1 MIAMSLL
8 RFSFG
13 EALASLRRGWRST
26 VFAVLTVAGASLI
39 LGLLLWVGQVA
50 THALE
55 RWASVSEV
63 SVFIAEQASDAS
75 VAEVRGV
82 LASHSA
88 VESVDFVAAEEARA
102 RLLADFPE
110 AKSIV
115 ENMAAARV
123 PASFEVRLAA
133 SQRTSAEV
141 ASLIERVRGMAAV
154 EDVRYDSDLVARVS
168 ALVAL
173 LKGVG
178 GAVGLLLML
187 TCAMTVT
194 SVVKLAYE
202 SRRDEVEI
210 MYLVGAPAPA
220 IRGPFAAEGLVLAL
234 VGASAAVALLAG
246 GAWLIER
253 RYAEFLM
260 TIVGATQL
268 PRPPR
273 ALAAILIGSVGT
285 LGFLSGLIASR
296 GGHGR
301 QSWRDSSPRR
311 VPSDSEATELPGVV
325 AEPPVVESDR

>member
-1 MIAMSLL
+1 MALL
-8 RFSFG
+8 RFSLG
-13 EALASLRRGWRST
+13 EAMASLRRGWRST

-50 THALE
+50 SVGLE
-55 RWASVSEV
+55 RWASVAEI
-63 SVFIAEQASDAS
+63 SVFISADASDAA
-75 VAEVRGV
+75 VAEVRGA
-82 LASHSA
+82 LESHAA
-88 VESVDFVAAEEARA
+88 VEAVDFVGADAARV
-102 RLLADFPE
+102 RLLSDFPE

-115 ENMAAARV
+115 ESMAASRV
-123 PASFEVRLAA
+123 PASFEVRLAS
-133 SQRTSAEV
+133 SQRTGAEV
-141 ASLIERVRGMAAV
+141 ASLIERVRGLSAV

-168 ALVAL
+168 ALVAV

-178 GAVGLLLML
+178 GVVGLLLML

-220 IRGPFAAEGLVLAL
+220 IRGPFAAEGLLLAL
-234 VGASAAVALLAG
+234 AGASAAVAVLAG

-260 TIVGATQL
+260 TLLGSAEL
-268 PRPPR
+268 PRPAW
-273 ALAAILIGSVGT
+273 ALAPMLVGSVGA
-285 LGFLSGLIASR
+285 LGFLSGLIASK

-301 QSWRDSSPRR
+301 QSSRDSSKPHLSSDPESTE
-311 VPSDSEATELPGVV
+311 VPAVV
-325 AEPPVVESDR
+325 AEPPIVESDR